1 MKLMHAF
8 FYNFLKRIMNMNM
21 NEYEYIKNQASSRS
35 LLLEFLYTGAHLL
48 KNQYLK
54 NILIII

>member
-1 MKLMHAF
+1 
-8 FYNFLKRIMNMNM
+8 M

-35 LLLEFLYTGAHLL
+35 LLLEFLSTGAHLL

-54 NILIII
+54 KHTYYYIVINCSKHEVMA